1 MTAGQAKAERRVH
14 RPVKLRLRAT
24 PLVVLVLVALVCLA
38 SGAGAEAS
46 PTWLA
51 SNKLSSAGQNGEKP
65 QVSVDGEGDA
75 LAAWERL
82 GAFEVSTRP
91 AGGASWQPAVT
102 VSGSKEQASYPQV
115 AIDSHGD
122 GFAVWLGLEGGE
134 YSIDASTRAGLG
146 GSWQTPVTLGKLGAM
161 IVMEPR
167 PDLAVDAQGDA
178 VAVWQRASGAKV
190 IVESSSRPGG
200 GSWQTSETLSE
211 EGEGLHPAEVGIDAA
226 GAATA
231 VWEEKNA
238 SVLIDAASKVP
249 GGKWQPGTAI
259 SKPGANANEPRVAVN
274 ARGEAV
280 ALWERFGGEEELIE
294 AAFEPSVSAGW
305 AGSVALTKPEA
316 SKGEPAGQQVAI
328 DGQGDAVATWSR
340 TNANRD
346 VVEAAVGRGATST
359 WQAPVALSGL
369 GANVEEAPKVAANAQ
384 GEAIVVW
391 ERSDG
396 TNEIVEAATGQASSG
411 VWTAAVPL
419 SVKGQNAQE
428 QQIYLDAE
436 GNAAAVWRRF
446 DGTDYISEAAGFD
459 AAGPRL
465 SGLAI
470 PASATVGQQLAFMIS
485 PFDVWSALAATS
497 WSFGDGTSQPGTS
510 VSHAYATPGRYTV
523 TVASNDALG
532 NQTLASGQV
541 LVSAVAAALAPKI
554 ARLSLS
560 HSRFRVSKHAT
571 ALSAKTRLPL
581 GTSFRF
587 SLSEASAVRIVF
599 TRSANGLRRGKHC
612 LAPSA
617 TLRRHHAKRCK
628 RTLQKGVLTRTKE
641 SAGADSIAF
650 SGRLGS
656 KPLAKGT
663 YKATLTATAAGLKS
677 VPASVSLTILP

>member
-1 MTAGQAKAERRVH
+1 MTAGQARAERRVH
-14 RPVKLRLRAT
+14 RPAKLRLRVA
-24 PLVVLVLVALVCLA
+24 PLVVLVLMVLVCLA
-38 SGAGAEAS
+38 SGAAEAA

-51 SNKLSSAGQNGEKP
+51 PNKLSNAGQNGEKP
-65 QVSVDGEGDA
+65 QVSVDGQGDA

-82 GAFEVSTRP
+82 GTFEASTRP
-91 AGGASWQPAVT
+91 AGGPSWQPAVT
-102 VSGSKEQASYPQV
+102 VSGNKEQASYPQV

-134 YSIDASTRAGLG
+134 YSIEASTRAGLG
-146 GSWQTPVTLGKLGAM
+146 GSWQTPVTLRKLGAM

-178 VAVWQRASGAKV
+178 VAIWQRASGAKV

-231 VWEEKNA
+231 VWEEKSV
-238 SVLIDAASKVP
+238 SVLIDAAGKVP

-294 AAFEPSVSAGW
+294 AAFEPSLGAGW

-396 TNEIVEAATGQASSG
+396 ANEIVEAATGQASSG
-411 VWTAAVPL
+411 VWKAAVPL

-428 QQIYLDAE
+428 QQISLDAE

-446 DGTDYISEAAGFD
+446 DGTDYITEAAGFD

-470 PASATVGQQLAFMIS
+470 PSSATVGQQLAFLVS
-485 PFDVWSALAATS
+485 PFDVWSTLATTS
-497 WSFGDGTSQPGTS
+497 WSFGDGISQPGTS
-510 VSHAYATPGRYTV
+510 VNHAYVAPGGYTITV
-523 TVASNDALG
+523 TSTDALG
-532 NQTLASGQV
+532 NQTLASGKLSV
-541 LVSAVAAALAPKI
+541 VAAASAAAPKI
-554 ARLSLS
+554 LHLSLS

-571 ALSAKTRLPL
+571 AIASKARPPL

-587 SLSEASAVRIVF
+587 SLSEAATVRILF
-599 TRSANGLRRGKHC
+599 TRSVGGLRRGKRC

-628 RTLQKGVLTRTKE
+628 RTLQKGVLTRARE

-656 KPLAKGT
+656 KPLPKGT
-663 YKATLTATAAGLKS
+663 YKATLTATAAGLRS
-677 VPASVSLTILP
+677 APASVSLTILP

>member
-1 MTAGQAKAERRVH
+1 MTAARANVVGRSARRH
-14 RPVKLRLRAT
+14 ARAT
-24 PLVVLVLVALVCLA
+24 SPVALALTVLVFLLSV
-38 SGAGAEAS
+38 AGAEAAS
-46 PTWLA
+46 TWLA
-51 SNKLSSAGQNGEKP
+51 PNKLSGAGQNGEKP
-65 QVSVDGEGDA
+65 QVSVDAQGDA

-82 GAFEVSTRP
+82 GAFEASTRP
-91 AGGASWQPAVT
+91 AGGVSWQPAVT
-102 VSGSKEQASYPQV
+102 VSGNKEQASYPQV

-134 YSIDASTRAGLG
+134 YSIEASTRVGLG
-146 GSWQTPVTLGKLGAM
+146 DSWQTPVTLRKLGAM

-190 IVESSSRPGG
+190 IVESSSLLGG

-231 VWEEKNA
+231 VWEEKSA
-238 SVLIDAASKVP
+238 SVLIDAAGKVL

-259 SKPGANANEPRVAVN
+259 SMPGANANEPRVAVN

-294 AAFEPSVSAGW
+294 AAFEPSVGASW

-346 VVEAAVGRGATST
+346 VVEAAVGRSATST

-396 TNEIVEAATGQASSG
+396 TNEIVEAAAGQASSG
-411 VWTAAVPL
+411 VWKAAVPL
-419 SVKGQNAQE
+419 SGKGQNAQE
-428 QQIYLDAE
+428 QQISLDGE

-446 DGTDYISEAAGFD
+446 DGTDYITEAAGFD
-459 AAGPRL
+459 SDGPRL

-470 PASATVGQQLAFMIS
+470 PAGATVGQQLAFLVS
-485 PFDVWSALAATS
+485 PFDVWSVPATTN
-497 WSFGDGTSQPGTS
+497 WSFGDGTSQSGTS
-510 VSHAYATPGRYTV
+510 VSHAYTAPGKYTV
-523 TVASNDALG
+523 TVSSTDAVG

-541 LVSAVAAALAPKI
+541 SVSAVAAALAPKI
-554 ARLSLS
+554 THLSLS

-571 ALSAKTRLPL
+571 ALSAKARPPL

-587 SLSEASAVRIVF
+587 SLSEPSAVRIVF
-599 TRSANGLRRGKHC
+599 TRSVGGLRRGKRC

-628 RTLQKGVLTRTKE
+628 RTLQKGVLTRAKQ
-641 SAGADSIAF
+641 SAGTDSIVF

-663 YKATLTATAAGLKS
+663 YKATLMATAAGLKS
-677 VPASVSLTILP
+677 VPVSVSLTILP